1 MMIEFI
7 SAVKNILEES
17 GTTIDIIFEKGV
29 ISKNTFYKYRHRN
42 PSLKTLIKVANFMCV
57 SIDYLYELS
66 DTNNFKKY
74 SQDQRGFY
82 QILQNYINKANL
94 SNRQFCK
101 ELNYQKDALTRYK
114 QGVYPS
120 LRTLFEIASFFG
132 CSVDDLLV
140 HE

>member
-1 MMIEFI
+1 MIDFI
-7 SAVKNILEES
+7 TAVKNILEES
-17 GTTIDIIFEKGV
+17 GTTIDNLFENGV

-82 QILQNYINKANL
+82 QILQNYINNANL

-114 QGVYPS
+114 QGVDPS
-120 LRTLFEIASFFG
+120 LRTLFEIANFFG